1 MKPHTHITSALLLIG
16 ALCYAPLTFAQ
27 AWEDLSSD
35 SQQVLRPLRINWE
48 ELSTAQKQS
57 WLKRV
62 PELKAMP
69 KSSATLRNRAWPNG
83 VRCHNNNAT
92 KYKAALKTA
101 LPVIQVFE
109 PNSGMNL
116 SAIEKTCQSNGLI
129 YKISQT
135 R

>member
-48 ELSTAQKQS
+48 ELSTDAEQ
-57 WLKRV
+57 
-62 PELKAMP
+62 
-69 KSSATLRNRAWPNG
+69 RNSR
-83 VRCHNNNAT
+83 T
-92 KYKAALKTA
+92 EE
-101 LPVIQVFE
+101 Q
-109 PNSGMNL
+109 MND
-116 SAIEKTCQSNGLI
+116 EVVG
-129 YKISQT
+129 

>member
-69 KSSATLRNRAWPNG
+69 KEQRNTAQSRMAEWGALSQQQRYEVQSRVKNSVASDPG
-83 VRCHNNNAT
+83 VRAKLWNKFIGH
-92 KYKAALKTA
+92 
-101 LPVIQVFE
+101 
-109 PNSGMNL
+109 
-116 SAIEKTCQSNGLI
+116 
-129 YKISQT
+129 
-135 R
+135 

>member
-69 KSSATLRNRAWPNG
+69 KEQRNTAQSRMAEWG
-83 VRCHNNNAT
+83 ALSQQNAT